1 MAMPVALLIKEGLY
15 VELGLNCSEQEQ
27 NHSLG
32 GGGVDSLSQRQ
43 KKIKKQT
50 GL

>member
-1 MAMPVALLIKEGLY
+1 MAMPVALLIKDGLY

-32 GGGVDSLSQRQ
+32 GGVDSLSQRQ